1 MALLMRTTS
10 DRGPWWRAEFGKAL
24 PDLAFRLYPDIGD
37 PAQVE
42 YALVWDPP
50 PGLLASLPNLKVIFS
65 LGAGVDHLFKDP
77 ALPRHLPIVRMI
89 DARLTAQMVEYAVL
103 YTLRFHRQIPVYEE
117 QQRARV
123 WKELALKQT
132 SDRTVGVMGLGE
144 IGGAV
149 ARALAGL
156 GFDVAGWSR
165 RPKEIA
171 GVRGF
176 AGPQDLAGFLAR
188 SEIVICVL
196 PLTADTAGILD
207 ARAFAAMP
215 RGGYVINIG
224 RGQHL
229 VEEDLL
235 AALDSGQLAGAALDV
250 FRTEPL
256 PASSPLWSHPRV
268 LATPHIAA
276 ATDPRSS
283 VAQIV
288 ENIRRHRQ
296 GLALLNTVDAAAGY

>member
-165 RPKEIA
+165 RPKEIG
-171 GVRGF
+171 GVCSF

>member
-10 DRGPWWRAEFGKAL
+10 DRGPWWRDEFRKAL
-24 PDLAFRLYPDIGD
+24 PDLEFRLHPEIGNPEDI
-37 PAQVE
+37 E

-50 PGLLASLPNLKVIFS
+50 PGLLASLPKLRVIFS

-89 DARLTAQMVEYAVL
+89 DARLTTQMVEYAIL
-103 YTLRFHRQIPVYEE
+103 YTLRFHRQIPAYEH

-123 WKELALKQT
+123 WAEQPLRQT
-132 SDRTVGVMGLGE
+132 SDRKVGVMGLGE

-165 RPKEIA
+165 RPKDIA
-171 GVRGF
+171 GVKSF
-176 AGPQDLAGFLAR
+176 AGPGGLNPFLGR

-196 PLTADTAGILD
+196 PLTKDTTDILN
-207 ARAFAAMP
+207 AEAFAAMP
-215 RGGYVINIG
+215 RGSYVINIG
-224 RGQHL
+224 RGAQL
-229 VEEDLL
+229 VESDLL
-235 AALDSGQLAGAALDV
+235 AALDSGRLAGAVLDV

-256 PASSPLWSHPRV
+256 PPDSPLWSHPKLLV
-268 LATPHIAA
+268 TPHIAA
-276 ATDPRSS
+276 MTDPRSS

-288 ENIRRHRQ
+288 ENIKRLRAGR
-296 GLALLNTVDAAAGY
+296 ALLNTIDTAAGY

>member
-37 PAQVE
+37 PAQIE

-50 PGLLASLPNLKVIFS
+50 PGLLASLPNLQVIFS

-171 GVRGF
+171 GVRSF

-196 PLTADTAGILD
+196 PLTADTANILD

>member
-10 DRGPWWRAEFGKAL
+10 DRGPWWGQEFKKAL
-24 PDLAFRLYPDIGD
+24 PDLDFRLYPEIGD
-37 PAQVE
+37 PDEIE

-50 PGLLASLPNLKVIFS
+50 PGLLASLKKLQVIFS

-77 ALPRHLPIVRMI
+77 TLPRHLPIVRMI
-89 DARLTAQMVEYAVL
+89 DARLTGLMVEYAVL
-103 YTLRFHRQIPVYEE
+103 YTLRFHRQIPAYEE
-117 QQRARV
+117 QHRQKV
-123 WKELALKQT
+123 WRELSLIQT

-149 ARALAGL
+149 ARAMVAL

-165 RPKEIA
+165 RPRDIE
-171 GVRGF
+171 GVKSF
-176 AGPQDLAGFLAR
+176 AGPEGLKPFLGR
-188 SEIVICVL
+188 SQIVICVL
-196 PLTADTAGILD
+196 PLTRDTTDILN
-207 ARAFAAMP
+207 AEAFAAMP

-224 RGQHL
+224 RGQQL
-229 VEEDLL
+229 VEPDLL
-235 AALDSGQLAGAALDV
+235 AALDRGQLAGAALDV

-256 PASSPLWSHPRV
+256 PPDSPLWSHPRLLV
-268 LATPHIAA
+268 TPHIAA

-288 ENIRRHRQ
+288 DNIKRLRA
-296 GLALLNTVDAAAGY
+296 GKKLLNTIDTQAGY